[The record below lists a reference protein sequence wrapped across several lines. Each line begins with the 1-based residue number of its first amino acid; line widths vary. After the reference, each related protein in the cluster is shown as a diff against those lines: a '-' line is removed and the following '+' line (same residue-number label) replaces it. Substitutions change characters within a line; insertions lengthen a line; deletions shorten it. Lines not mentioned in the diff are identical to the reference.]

1 MGVYKRILGFSNY
14 NRTLAAKRLN
24 TPGGY
29 RNQNQ
34 GDRILRLSEVDLRQF
49 NKDIEKLLKS
59 IRDEEAVKNIIYPA
73 SETIKTRARE
83 LSLIHI

>member
-49 NKDIEKLLKS
+49 NKDIKKLLKS
-59 IRDEEAVKNIIYPA
+59 IRDKKQL
-73 SETIKTRARE
+73 KTLYIQLRKP
-83 LSLIHI
+83 

>member
-1 MGVYKRILGFSNY
+1 MGVFKRLLGFSNY

-34 GDRILRLSEVDLRQF
+34 SERVIRLSEVDLRQF

-59 IRDEEAVKNIIYPA
+59 IRDKEAVKNIVYPA
-73 SETIKTRARE
+73 SETI
-83 LSLIHI
+83 